1 MPSGSPSPAGVFGGT
16 FDPIHFGHLRLAEEL
31 GEQLSLQTIRLIP
44 ARVPPHRSDPTVGAE
59 DRLRMVQLAAAGN
72 ARLTVD
78 DREIRREGPSYTVD
92 TLAELRTEFGV
103 DRPLWLMLGA
113 DAFAALM
120 TWSRWERLFD
130 LAHIVVATRPGY
142 VMDFATLPEPL
153 GTQARARL
161 AQHPGPDAAGTV
173 LTREI
178 SALDISASAI
188 RRTLAEGRS
197 VRYLVPDSVLD
208 YIENHRLYRG
218 KHGG

>member
-1 MPSGSPSPAGVFGGT
+1 MFGGT

-31 GEQLSLQTIRLIP
+31 GEQLSLDPVRLIP
-44 ARVPPHRSDPTVGAE
+44 ARVPPHRGDPTVSAA
-59 DRLRMVQLAAAGN
+59 DRLRMVQLAVAGN
-72 ARLTVD
+72 SRLVVD

-92 TLAELRTEFGV
+92 TLGELRAELGAGQ
-103 DRPLWLMLGA
+103 PLWLMLGA

-142 VMDFATLPEPL
+142 ALDFDTLPEPL
-153 GTQARARL
+153 GTLARARFN
-161 AQHPGPDAAGTV
+161 QRPGPAAAGTV

-178 SALDISASAI
+178 SALDISASTI

-197 VRYLVPDSVLD
+197 VRYLIPDSVLD
-208 YIENHRLYRG
+208 YIEGRRLYRG